1 MSDLNDV
8 FNKVMSDAEKK
19 SWQEEERV
27 RYTVVLTY
35 ARGGAYFCFRL
46 NDAEKSK
53 EYPRGISIKDIR
65 EIIDS
70 LPKRLKPIDGLRR
83 GWSVTVR
90 KETVKSQRIK

>member
-1 MSDLNDV
+1 MAGLNDV
-8 FNKVMSDAEKK
+8 LNKAMSEVEKK
-19 SWQEEERV
+19 SWQEEEQV
-27 RYTVVLTY
+27 RYTIVLTY
-35 ARGGAYFCFRL
+35 ARGGAYFCFRF
-46 NDAEKSK
+46 NSAEQSK

-70 LPKRLKPIDGLRR
+70 LPKRLKPIDGFKR